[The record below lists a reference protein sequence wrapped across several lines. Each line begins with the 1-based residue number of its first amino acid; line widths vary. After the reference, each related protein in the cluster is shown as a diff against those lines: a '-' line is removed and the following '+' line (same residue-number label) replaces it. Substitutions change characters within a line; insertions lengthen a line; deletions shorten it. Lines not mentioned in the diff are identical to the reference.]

1 MRWRHRI
8 NLPASVRDTLVLD
21 RGERVLAAAALPGP
35 GPAGVVRYAVATGLA
50 LHVPV
55 SEGFERIRY
64 ESILK
69 VRWEQDSFTLVL
81 VRPEPAGQ
89 LNVPL
94 ADPGYLPETVRE
106 RVQSTIV
113 YSQHVALN
121 GARGVLLSARRAP
134 GAAQARWTMA
144 FDAGLDA
151 TDPSLRARAAQAL
164 DEVRA
169 QTGI

>member
-1 MRWRHRI
+1 MRWRHQVD
-8 NLPASVRDTLVLD
+8 LPASVRDALVLD
-21 RGERVLAAAALPGP
+21 GGERVLAAAALSGP
-35 GPAGVVRYAVATGLA
+35 GPPGAVRYAVGTDLA

-64 ESILK
+64 ESILR
-69 VRWEQDSFTLVL
+69 VSWDQDSSTLIV

-89 LNVPL
+89 LDLPL
-94 ADPGYLPETVRE
+94 AGPGYLPETVRE

-113 YSQHVALN
+113 YSQHVPLN

-144 FDAGLDA
+144 FDPGLDA
-151 TDPSLRARAAQAL
+151 TDPTLRTRAAQAL

>member
-1 MRWRHRI
+1 MRWRHQVG
-8 NLPASVRDTLVLD
+8 LPASVRDVLVLD
-21 RGERVLAAAALPGP
+21 RGERVLAAAAVSAAPGT
-35 GPAGVVRYAVATGLA
+35 ALQHAVATDLA
-50 LHVPV
+50 LHVPG
-55 SEGFERIRY
+55 SGGLERIRY

-69 VRWEQDSFTLVL
+69 VSWDQDSSTLVL

-89 LNVPL
+89 LDLPL
-94 ADPGYLPETVRE
+94 AEPGFLPETVRE

-113 YSQHVALN
+113 FSQHVPLD
-121 GARGVLLSARRAP
+121 GVRGIMLSARRAP
-134 GAAQARWTMA
+134 GASQARWTMA